1 MLENFFKLNGRPGR
15 IETQEEFLSH
25 LERSDHLKSVIYAPG
40 KLSIDRPKN
49 KLRNKAFE
57 NVSFSKTTIRNIN
70 FINCSFED
78 CLFIGTEFVS
88 CEFHGC
94 SFKCCN
100 PYQSVFRQT
109 YLNPTHFAKIL
120 NPKEHSNIGIILFQR
135 LMANFIELKQHQLS
149 KLSEYYFRKW
159 KRYQLCYD
167 FRNKKITNAQF
178 IKKWVPDKLYDLFAG
193 YGLRTALF
201 IGWTLI
207 IFVLIIIVN
216 HILWDSFGMKSD
228 LAGIGKP
235 NLITTFY
242 YTVITLSTLGYG
254 DITPSTSL
262 GMAFA
267 GVESIL
273 GIIWLAILASIIIKK
288 IVR

>member
-1 MLENFFKLNGRPGR
+1 MLKDFFKLNGSPGR
-15 IETQEEFLSH
+15 IETNEFLSH
-25 LERSDHLKSVIYAPG
+25 LERSDHLKNVIYFPEE
-40 KLSIDRPKN
+40 LFIDRPKN
-49 KLRNKAFE
+49 KLKNKVFE
-57 NVSFSKTTIRNIN
+57 NVSFSKTIVKNIN
-70 FINCSFED
+70 FINCRFED
-78 CLFIGTEFVS
+78 CLFIGTEFIA

-94 SFKCCN
+94 VFKCCN
-100 PYQSVFRQT
+100 PYQAQFKQT
-109 YLNPTHFAKIL
+109 YLNPIHFAKTL
-120 NPKEHSNIGIILFQR
+120 NPKEHSNIGIILFQK

-167 FRNKKITNAQF
+167 YRNNKISESEF
-178 IKKWVPDKLYDLFAG
+178 LKKWIPDKFYDLFAG
-193 YGLRTALF
+193 YGLRAAPF

-207 IFVLIIIVN
+207 IFVLVIFVN
-216 HILWDSFGMKSD
+216 HLLWNNFGMQGD
-228 LAGIGKP
+228 LNGIDKP

-254 DITPSTSL
+254 DITPSTYL

-267 GVESIL
+267 GIESIL
-273 GIIWLAILASIIIKK
+273 GIIWLAILASVIIRK